1 VTSRRQAAAADTAG
15 GTAPDAA
22 RIRATIERIQGSG
35 TVIGSDGLRHEIGR
49 WSLTPRRGRMLG
61 DLCRA
66 DGVKATLEI
75 GMAWGLSTLYILE
88 ALADAHPDASCHVVM
103 DPYEGERF
111 HDGGLGA
118 VRDAGAE
125 QMLEFYRE
133 PSEIV
138 LPRLLERG
146 RQFDLVFID
155 GDHRFDGV
163 FVDAVLANKLLKP
176 GAVMVLDDAWFD
188 PVFLTCKFL
197 ESNYGY
203 ELIGEV
209 KGRGDTAQ
217 AYREAPRISGS
228 DGDLNPAFWRAQMRA
243 YRKPLVERERGFF
256 DFVRFELTELDLPR
270 AAYKPHVN
278 LLSHDAL
285 NALAHGDER
294 LARRL
299 LMRAL
304 KLDPL
309 RAKTYF
315 RFVRTYLPA
324 WMARAT
330 SGAGRRRKQEA
341 R

>member
-1 VTSRRQAAAADTAG
+1 MTPRKQAAAADARREA
-15 GTAPDAA
+15 APEAA
-22 RIRATIERIQGSG
+22 RIRATIERIQETGIVAG
-35 TVIGSDGLRHEIGR
+35 GDGRRHEIGR

-66 DGVKATLEI
+66 QGVKATLEI

-103 DPYEGERF
+103 DPYERERF
-111 HDGGLGA
+111 HDGGLSA
-118 VRDAGAE
+118 VRAAGAE
-125 QMLEFYRE
+125 QMLEFYPE

-138 LPRLLERG
+138 LPRMLERG

-188 PVFLTCKFL
+188 PVYLTCKFL

-209 KGRGDTAQ
+209 KGSGDTAQ
-217 AYREAPRISGS
+217 AYREAPRISDSEGA
-228 DGDLNPAFWRAQMRA
+228 LNPAFWRAQMRA
-243 YRKPLVERERGFF
+243 YRKPLIERERGFF

-270 AAYKPHVN
+270 EAYKPHVN

-285 NALAHGDER
+285 DALARGEVR

-304 KLDPL
+304 RLDPL

-315 RFVRTYLPA
+315 RFVRTYLPG

-330 SGAGRRRKQEA
+330 SGERRRAKQEA